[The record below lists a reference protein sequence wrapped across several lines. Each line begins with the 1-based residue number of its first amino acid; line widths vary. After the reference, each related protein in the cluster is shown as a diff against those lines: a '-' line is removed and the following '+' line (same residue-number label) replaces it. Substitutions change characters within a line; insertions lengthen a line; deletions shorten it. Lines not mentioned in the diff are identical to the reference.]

1 VIRWGTEG
9 IWISHVLRHPMCSSL
24 ATGALRMF
32 FDDNDDDEFL
42 MMCFFQNVCENGA
55 VILRQTKSTSRR
67 QNVVPKLS

>member
-1 VIRWGTEG
+1 
-9 IWISHVLRHPMCSSL
+9 MCSSL